1 LLKSEDILNS
11 TFEYAC
17 STSIK
22 ENESKETLLK
32 KFNGDKIA
40 LMKFLRDRS
49 YDEWIKTNKKP
60 ADTSDIQKGIQKVI
74 DKRKEE
80 KEKERELEEK
90 FNKDKDKNNDAPAV
104 EEKKPIGLA
113 GIVEK
118 ATSPRPPAPKQ
129 KQQAAEKKRTWTK
142 APKKSPPPDN
152 SGQASLF

>member
-1 LLKSEDILNS
+1 MLKSEDILNS

-17 STSIK
+17 STGIK
-22 ENESKETLLK
+22 ENESKEALLK

-60 ADTSDIQKGIQKVI
+60 ADTSDIQNAIQKVI
-74 DKRKEE
+74 DKRKADEE
-80 KEKERELEEK
+80 KDREIEEK
-90 FNKDKDKNNDAPAV
+90 LNKDKNNGTPAT

-118 ATSPRPPAPKQ
+118 ETSRPPVAKQ
-129 KQQAAEKKRTWTK
+129 KPQAAEKKRTWTK
-142 APKKSPPPDN
+142 APKKSTPPDN